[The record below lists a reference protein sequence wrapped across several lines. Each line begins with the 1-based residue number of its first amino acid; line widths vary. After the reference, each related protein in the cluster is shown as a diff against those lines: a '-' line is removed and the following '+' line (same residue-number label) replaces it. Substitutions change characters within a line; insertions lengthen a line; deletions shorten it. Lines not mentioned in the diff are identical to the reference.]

1 MGPLLILD
9 SIRSDARAKMGHFD
23 GFLCQRVSVTKV
35 WQKWRLTDTEVDTT
49 TTPTRSFEDVT
60 VLSLSTSTFQDGES
74 LTAFPQGY
82 C

>member
-9 SIRSDARAKMGHFD
+9 SIRSDARAKMGHLD

-35 WQKWRLTDTEVDTT
+35 WQKWRLKDTEVDTT
-49 TTPTRSFEDVT
+49 TTPTRLSEVVT
-60 VLSLSTSTFQDGES
+60 VWFPSISTFPDGE
-74 LTAFPQGY
+74 LLNMGHRGR